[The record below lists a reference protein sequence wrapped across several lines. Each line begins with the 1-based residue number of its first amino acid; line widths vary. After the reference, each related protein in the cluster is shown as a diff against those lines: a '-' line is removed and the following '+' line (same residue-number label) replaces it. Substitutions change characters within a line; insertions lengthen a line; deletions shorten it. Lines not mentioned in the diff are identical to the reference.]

1 MQPILMNIYRSNL
14 KDEMY
19 LYVSKADLLTKVP
32 EQLLVL
38 FGKPQLVTTMLLNAD
53 KKLARAKA
61 ADVHNNLMEKG
72 YYLQMPPPMS
82 NEMRALAEKN
92 SKLARM

>member
-1 MQPILMNIYRSNL
+1 MLINIYRSPL

-19 LYVSKADLLTKVP
+19 LYVAKADLLEKVP
-32 EQLLVL
+32 EQLLTL
-38 FGKPQLVTTMLLNAD
+38 FGKPYFVTTMLLKVD

-61 ADVHNNLMEKG
+61 EDVYSSLIEKG

-82 NEMRALAEKN
+82 NEMRALADKN
-92 SKLARM
+92 SKLSRI